1 MKTSILKYT
10 TTFGGQWSR
19 QNIPNNDIILHI
31 RGFAWEKSGVRKFKI
46 RTRDEKH
53 QLGAGPSGLADNLG
67 SGKDAPP
74 S

>member
-1 MKTSILKYT
+1 M
-10 TTFGGQWSR
+10 
-19 QNIPNNDIILHI
+19 IILHI
-31 RGFAWEKSGVRKFKI
+31 SRFAWKKGGVRKFKI

-67 SGKDAPP
+67 SGKDEPP